1 MTVENY
7 KAQREFLASVLEKLD
22 AAIDEKSQTLSG
34 EELDQAFAA
43 EADKEFV
50 HMIDSIKDIMGKR
63 YVANNSEATISPAV
77 LEKAEKQAA
86 EKAQRQAKEQLD
98 KFIGQI
104 EPTVKK
110 LKTHMEQYEKL
121 QSRRNDLKEQLE
133 YIGIKL

>member
-1 MTVENY
+1 
-7 KAQREFLASVLEKLD
+7 
-22 AAIDEKSQTLSG
+22 
-34 EELDQAFAA
+34 
-43 EADKEFV
+43 
-50 HMIDSIKDIMGKR
+50 MIDSIKDIMGKR